1 LVISHRLIRRAGIYY
16 SFETATNKRES
27 LGTRDKTEATQLL
40 AAKMQSILQ
49 PILNLRM
56 AKVYLSGADPQA
68 LKRTWRDVLNC
79 MIESKRGDNRAR
91 WVRMDRHRPLVSLW
105 NVIVIQTTAEDFMRC
120 LNKGSVTTNKFLRV
134 MRNYALD
141 FGWLPNPVIP
151 TRHWP
156 AVKYGAKR
164 AITAEEHS
172 HIIARE
178 LNPERRAF
186 YEMAWLTGAAQTDLA
201 NLTDSC
207 IDWVEKKL
215 AFCRRKT
222 GTDVVQFFGPE
233 TGRVLLDLPQS
244 GPLFPYLKT
253 VRASDRATEFKQRCE
268 GLGITGATLHSYRYA
283 WAERA
288 AKCGYPQRHAMKAL
302 GHASKSVSQ
311 AYAKRAEVIV
321 PSLEEYE
328 QAARE
333 KKIISFPKPGSLSAE
348 TAEGTKADIGRP

>member
-1 LVISHRLIRRAGIYY
+1 MKPTHRLIRRAGIYY

-27 LGTRDKTEATQLL
+27 LQTRDKTEATQLL

-49 PILNLRM
+49 PVLNLRM

-79 MIESKRGDNRAR
+79 MIESKRGENKAR
-91 WVRMDRHRPLVSLW
+91 WERMDRHRPLASLW
-105 NVIVIQTTAEDFMRC
+105 KKVVIQTTAEDFLRC
-120 LNKGSVTTNKFLRV
+120 LNAGTVTTNKFLRV
-134 MRNYALD
+134 IRNYALD

-156 AVKYGAKR
+156 TVKYGDKR
-164 AITAEEHS
+164 AITAGEHAR
-172 HIIARE
+172 IIARE

-186 YEMAWLTGAAQTDLA
+186 YELAWFTGAAQTDLA
-201 NLTDSC
+201 NLTSDS
-207 IDWVEKKL
+207 IRWDDKTI
-215 AFCRRKT
+215 AFCRQKT
-222 GTDVVQFFGPE
+222 GTPVVQFFGAE
-233 TGRVLLDLPQS
+233 TERALRALPQS

-302 GHASKSVSQ
+302 GHASKSVAQ

-328 QAARE
+328 KVMQE
-333 KKIISFPKPGSLSAE
+333 KKIISFSIPSQNRA
-348 TAEGTKADIGRP
+348 AQ